1 MHHQSAAG
9 GRSLAALAVLLGL
22 VAAACSAAPTP
33 SPTVVNVELKE
44 WAVIPSTTS
53 APAGRVTFTATNTG
67 PEDKHELVI
76 IKTDLPA
83 FELPTDANGKVDEEG
98 AGIGFIGEIEEFD
111 VGATESLTFDLTSGS
126 YVLFC
131 NIYDEAEKEAHY
143 KEGMLVTFTVP

>member
-1 MHHQSAAG
+1 MHHQSAMG

-22 VAAACSAAPTP
+22 VVSACSTASTP

-53 APAGRVTFTATNTG
+53 APAGKVTFTATNTG
-67 PEDKHELVI
+67 PDDPHELVV

-98 AGIGFIGEIEEFD
+98 AGVEAIGEIEEFD
-111 VGATESLTFDLTSGS
+111 VGATESATFDLTSGS
-126 YVLFC
+126 YVLIC
-131 NIYDEAEKEAHY
+131 NIYDDAEKESHY
-143 KEGMLVTFTVP
+143 KQGMLVTFTVP